1 MILLIQEMNKLSDLV
16 IALLQGAQA
25 FKALEVSI
33 DS

>member
-1 MILLIQEMNKLSDLV
+1 MNKLSDLV

-25 FKALEVSI
+25 FEALEVSI